1 MRFRAKVLAGV
12 LVATAASG
20 AAQAERAI
28 IVLDASASMWGQI
41 EGTPKLEIA
50 RDTLRTVLQTVP
62 ADLELGLM
70 AYGHREKGSCTDIE
84 LVVAPAAGT
93 GGAIADAADTMRF
106 LGKTPLSEAVKQAAQ
121 SLRFTEE
128 KATVI
133 LITDGIETCNADP
146 CALANELEQSGIDFT
161 THVVGFGLSDEEG
174 RQVACLADNTGGKY
188 IQAGDA
194 GSLADALTQTVVV
207 QAAPEPEPEPAP
219 APQPTFEFNF
229 VPTLSLTAESEV
241 IGREG
246 QAWEVYRADASGERG
261 EYLSTEYDN
270 WQGTLEPGTYVIEAR
285 LDHAKAEQ
293 TVTIEPG
300 TLYEPRFVLNAGT
313 MIIRARPSEGAD
325 VEDGA
330 AINVLYPGDGDT
342 TYYGQLD
349 AVFPAGEQVV
359 NVRIGEG
366 SVSETLQL
374 AAGETIER
382 DIVVGVGRLVVN
394 AFYVEG
400 MRVDDGGLA
409 LNIVKAAKKI
419 DGSREDVAY
428 GYGSDSS
435 YDLPPGD
442 YAVIARMAEATAEA
456 IVTVKSGELS
466 EASVLLNAGVLAVS
480 APGASEIVI
489 LAAAKD
495 IQGNRQQI
503 VQSYGDT
510 FQTTL
515 TAGDYVVVKNLPDD
529 GPQEETTVTIK
540 AGERSE
546 ISMP

>member
-1 MRFRAKVLAGV
+1 MRLHKAVLGVLA
-12 LVATAASG
+12 ATVMSG

-62 ADLELGLM
+62 SDLELGLM

-93 GGAIADAADTMRF
+93 GGVIADAADTMRF

-188 IQAGDA
+188 IRAGDA

-207 QAAPEPEPEPAP
+207 QAAPEPEPEQAPVTQPA
-219 APQPTFEFNF
+219 FEFNF
-229 VPTLSLTAESEV
+229 VPTLSLTADSDV
-241 IGREG
+241 LGREG
-246 QAWEVYRADASGERG
+246 QAWEVYRADASGGRG
-261 EYLSTEYDN
+261 DYRSTEYDN
-270 WQGTLEPGTYVIEAR
+270 WQGNLEPGTYVVEAR
-285 LDHAKAEQ
+285 LDHARTEQ
-293 TVTIEPG
+293 TVTIAAG
-300 TLYEPRFVLNAGT
+300 TLYEPRFVLDAGT
-313 MIIRARPSEGAD
+313 LIIRALPSEGAD

-428 GYGSDSS
+428 GYGPDSS

-456 IVTVKSGELS
+456 IVTVKTGELS

-529 GPQEETTVTIK
+529 GPQEETAVTIK